1 MLYLERLKSRYSGY
15 IDDGLS
21 ESICGSAGKEIP
33 SCKHV
38 DGDVRGDGKKKFRV
52 YIWRREIAEME
63 EGGKVVEREQIVG
76 VDPAPNLKK
85 SGPGSRGLNQHI
97 T

>member
-1 MLYLERLKSRYSGY
+1 MLTVMLG
-15 IDDGLS
+15 
-21 ESICGSAGKEIP
+21 AT
-33 SCKHV
+33 V
-38 DGDVRGDGKKKFRV
+38 KKFRV
-52 YIWRREIAEME
+52 YISRREIAEVE
-63 EGGKVVEREQIVG
+63 EGGKVVGREQIVG